1 MNTSTT
7 CFRLRHVWMA
17 AAFLGAVQLHGQNF
31 TDRPLTGN
39 VNANFGIGQPSAPNM
54 PTVSAGSP
62 TAPEGYTVVD
72 RIGNVETRTDD
83 NRSTLVQPGSTIPF
97 GNSIYVPAG
106 GRLVLRNRAGDTIT
120 LGEFTDGKLTSSG
133 VSQKDGDVGVST
145 NDQAQRPPE
154 TSTPTATSRPT
165 GTKFRSHFDRQK
177 QANRITVE
185 QGHVLVTPKNANLSP
200 RTLAAGQT
208 VTVYHDRMDP
218 PDAGQAADASKLRG
232 LSIERRVVRAGAM
245 LTIPVLLNNL
255 KTDAAAGLGNI
266 NFEITYNPNV
276 LAVSGNVSRGNIY
289 GSGTLFEANAR
300 QTGRIRIGFASERGV
315 TQSGTVA
322 QIPFRVLGQPG
333 QSTELTLNI
342 IQCQTPSGQAASLRT
357 SNGSV
362 TIPAPITERSAQEP
376 GVYSVPGGGRG
387 GLQSLIPPTFRN
399 PDGTAKGD
407 SDGDQRLTAKDA
419 EAALQ
424 MSVGNRPVDNNLDV
438 DKDGKVM
445 SADARRILQ
454 EASRMIGAE
463 NRQ

>member
-1 MNTSTT
+1 MNTSTI
-7 CFRLRHVWMA
+7 CSRLTHSLVA
-17 AAFLGAVQLHGQNF
+17 VALLGAIQVHGQMF

-39 VNANFGIGQPSAPNM
+39 VNANFGIGQSSSSNLPSA
-54 PTVSAGSP
+54 AAASP
-62 TAPEGYTVVD
+62 VAPEGYSVVE

-83 NRSTLVQPGSTIPF
+83 NLSKLVQPGSTIPL

-106 GRLVLRNRAGDTIT
+106 GRLVLKNRAGDTIT
-120 LGEFTDGKLTSSG
+120 LGEFTNGKLTSSG
-133 VSQKDGDVGVST
+133 VVQKDGDVGISS
-145 NDQAQRPPE
+145 NDQSQRPLE

-165 GTKFRSHFDRQK
+165 GTRFRSHFDRQK

-185 QGHVLVTPKNANLSP
+185 QGHVLVTPKNASLNP

-208 VTVYHDRMDP
+208 VTVYHDRIDP
-218 PDAGQAADASKLRG
+218 PDAGRPADAAKLRG
-232 LSIERRVVRAGAM
+232 LAIERRISRSGAA
-245 LTIPVLLNNL
+245 LTIPVLLHNL

-276 LAVSGNVSRGNIY
+276 LAVAGNVARGNIY
-289 GSGTLFEANAR
+289 GSGTLFEANAK
-300 QTGRIRIGFASERGV
+300 QAGRIRIGFASERGV
-315 TQSGTVA
+315 TQAGTVA

-333 QSTELTLNI
+333 QSSELALNI
-342 IQCQTPSGQAASLRT
+342 IQCQTPSGQAVSLRT

-362 TIPAPITERSAQEP
+362 TIPAPITEQSGQNP
-376 GVYSVPGGGRG
+376 GIYSVAGGAGR
-387 GLQSLIPPTFRN
+387 GLQSRIPPALRN
-399 PDGTAKGD
+399 PDGTTRGD
-407 SDGDQRLTAKDA
+407 SDGDQRFTAKDA

-454 EASRMIGAE
+454 EASRMIGAD
-463 NRQ
+463 R